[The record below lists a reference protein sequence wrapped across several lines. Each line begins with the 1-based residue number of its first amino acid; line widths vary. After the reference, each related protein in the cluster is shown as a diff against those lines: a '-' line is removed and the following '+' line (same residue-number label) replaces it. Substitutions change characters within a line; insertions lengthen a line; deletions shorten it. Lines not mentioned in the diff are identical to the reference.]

1 MTRNLGYLF
10 ESVSNSP
17 QQVLIVLL
25 FVAAFGLLIWSKAKE
40 LIRLRRE
47 ERTGSISA
55 HLHEVRD
62 RGIGLNA
69 TQNTYDADAD
79 RPVPE
84 VGRGVESRTGI
95 WP

>member
-10 ESVSNSP
+10 EPVSKSP

-25 FVAAFGLLIWSKAKE
+25 FVAALGLLIWSQAKE

-47 ERTGSISA
+47 ERTGRISA

-62 RGIGLNA
+62 RGIGS
-69 TQNTYDADAD
+69 Q
-79 RPVPE
+79 
-84 VGRGVESRTGI
+84 RT
-95 WP
+95 PKYL